1 MQIAIDGLNIHY
13 ERMGKGRPVLLLHG
27 WGCNTDVMHPIA
39 QHLVQIGRE
48 AISFDFPGFGKSGT
62 PEMPWGIEEYSN
74 LTLAFIRELDI
85 AGADV
90 IAHSFGGRVTIF
102 LASENP
108 DLFGRLVLTGAAG
121 IRPRRSLKYYV
132 KVYSYKIGKRLA
144 QIRLLDRL
152 FKLSERQKNAG
163 SSDYRALSG
172 TMRATFVKV
181 VNHDLSPLLK
191 RIANEV
197 LLVWGRED
205 QETPMYMAERME
217 REIPNCG
224 LAVIEDAGHFS
235 FLDQYARFCSIIK
248 VLLEDQS

>member
-1 MQIAIDGLNIHY
+1 MQIAVNGLNIHY

-27 WGCNTDVMHPIA
+27 WGANTDVMRSIA
-39 QHLVQIGRE
+39 QYLAAIGRE
-48 AISFDFPGFGKSGT
+48 AVSLDFPGFGKSDA
-62 PEMPWGIEEYSN
+62 PAEPWGIPEYARF
-74 LTLAFIRELDI
+74 TRAFVEALDI
-85 AGADV
+85 RGADV
-90 IAHSFGGRVTIF
+90 VAHSFGGRVTIY
-102 LASENP
+102 LAAEEAK
-108 DLFGRLVLTGAAG
+108 LFGRLVLVDAAG
-121 IRPRRSLKYYV
+121 IRPKRSLKYYL

-144 QIRLLDRL
+144 KIGFLDRI

-163 SSDYRALSG
+163 SADYRALSG

-181 VNHDLSPLLK
+181 VNHDLSPLLR

-205 QETPMYMAERME
+205 KETPMYMAERME

-224 LAVIEDAGHFS
+224 LAVIENAGHFS

-248 VLLEDQS
+248 VLLEDRS